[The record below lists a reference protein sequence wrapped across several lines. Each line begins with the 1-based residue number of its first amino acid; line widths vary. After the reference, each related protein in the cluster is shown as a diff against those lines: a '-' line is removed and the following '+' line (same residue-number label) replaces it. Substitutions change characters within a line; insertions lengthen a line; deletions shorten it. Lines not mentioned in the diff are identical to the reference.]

1 MNHELITSLVK
12 SANTKIVLLVIDGL
26 GGIPAR
32 SNGETE
38 LESAHTPNLDQLAVQ
53 SICGLHQPIASGVT
67 PGSGPSHL
75 ALFGYDPTQ
84 YQVGRGVLSALGI
97 DFDLKSSDVAA
108 RGNFCTVDDKGRV
121 TDRRAGRISTEKNED
136 LCELLREIKI
146 SGAEV
151 FVETV
156 EEHRFA
162 LILRSNGLSD
172 ELTDTDPLET
182 GREPNEPQAKSFV
195 GQKTV
200 NLVKNFL
207 HQAREVLADQYPAN
221 MILLR
226 GFSRLPDWPKFG
238 DIYGLQAAAIAAY
251 PMYRGVARLLDM
263 DAITSSAKFD
273 EAVNVLEN
281 HWDDYDFFF
290 LHYKDADSAG
300 EDGDFERKVKLIE
313 GIDVLI
319 PRLRNLNPDVLVV
332 TGDHSSPARLGQHSW
347 HPVPLLLWSKYCRA
361 DLVCRFGER
370 NCVGG
375 ALGSHF
381 KATDLMPLILAN
393 AMRLKKFG
401 A

>member
-1 MNHELITSLVK
+1 
-12 SANTKIVLLVIDGL
+12 
-26 GGIPAR
+26 
-32 SNGETE
+32 
-38 LESAHTPNLDQLAVQ
+38 
-53 SICGLHQPIASGVT
+53 
-67 PGSGPSHL
+67 
-75 ALFGYDPTQ
+75 
-84 YQVGRGVLSALGI
+84 
-97 DFDLKSSDVAA
+97 
-108 RGNFCTVDDKGRV
+108 VDDKGRV